1 VSGSGPGLRL
11 DASAVP
17 RLRPRVR
24 LQFNEARGQWVVQAP
39 ERVLMPDEIA
49 VAVLRRCD
57 GSASIEAIAAALAEE
72 YGAPR
77 QAVQDDVLEI
87 LQDLFDKGVVE
98 DARADRT

>member
-1 VSGSGPGLRL
+1 MTEARRIDPATVPQFMPG
-11 DASAVP
+11 
-17 RLRPRVR
+17 VR
-24 LQFNEARGQWVVQAP
+24 LQFSEPRQQWIVQAP

-77 QAVQDDVLEI
+77 QAVQDDVLEM
-87 LQDLFDKGVVE
+87 LQDLVDKGVVE